1 MEHVL
6 DYAVEELTGK
16 KLEFNL
22 NNFLRDFEVEIRKIA
37 RTKRRNL
44 EIDKKEYIEKI
55 RDFESEI
62 RGMEKALGC
71 LDLLTFLK
79 FNIRIFNNYIEGKN
93 YWISTMFFVTKGEE
107 TYQKS
112 LSFTPEQL
120 VNAGKDIDFSLKIVY
135 TSEEYS
141 KFSKYF
147 DPDWS
152 EDEDF

>member
-1 MEHVL
+1 MEHIL
-6 DYAVEELTGK
+6 DYAVGDLTGK

-22 NNFLRDFEVEIRKIA
+22 NNFLLDFEVEIRKIA

-55 RDFESEI
+55 RDFRSEI

-79 FNIRIFNNYIEGKN
+79 FNIGTFEKYIEGKN
-93 YWISTMFFVTKGEE
+93 HWISTMFFVIKGEE

-112 LSFTPEQL
+112 LCFTPEQMAD
-120 VNAGKDIDFSLKIVY
+120 AGKDIDFSLKIVY

-141 KFSKYF
+141 KFKKYF
-147 DPDWS
+147 YPDWS
-152 EDEDF
+152 EEEDF